1 MSLSIKHL
9 MTPIEGGCERWAYF
23 WSRTQETLTAE
34 NYQKTESK
42 AEFVGNLNKAIDYH
56 GKQKE
61 KWKCNAFHFSLLQA
75 ALVAFLVFL
84 SFKDKEIPNT
94 LLKKK
99 HIRIGPKLKVS
110 MGLMGGLELAQQVCK
125 YISTYYKHRK
135 KFLEKELE
143 KINRISTENSST

>member
-1 MSLSIKHL
+1 
-9 MTPIEGGCERWAYF
+9 MTPIEGACERWAYF
-23 WSRTQETLTAE
+23 YSKTQEPLAAKNYKETQDKETFKSDLT
-34 NYQKTESK
+34 Q
-42 AEFVGNLNKAIDYH
+42 AIDYH

-61 KWKCNAFHFSLLQA
+61 KWKCNAFHFSALQA
-75 ALVAFLVFL
+75 ALVAFLLFL

-99 HIRIGPKLKVS
+99 NIRIGPKLKVP
-110 MGLMGGLELAQQVCK
+110 MGLMGGLELAQQICK

-143 KINRISTENSST
+143 KINKLPTEDSNT